1 MDTLTI
7 LTLAV
12 VVNVVIALVAV
23 AWPRL
28 TLRLPA
34 SLAAASAES
43 AVAGHGAGR
52 PTSRAAAAS
61 GATAERDSPR
71 PFDPA
76 AAWFPDWMTA
86 STNGH
91 HVDGQPG
98 AGWTRV
104 EPLKDGATGF
114 DLPPS
119 WSRWI
124 AEEEARVRRFHRP
137 ATVVIVEVAGIDR
150 LVERLGLDTAERLIP
165 PIAITM
171 RRHGREVD
179 HFVRLGSSRFGV
191 LLTETNEVAA
201 INYVERIR
209 SACDLWLASGA
220 VALHL
225 AIGWAEI
232 NQGQNAAAAI
242 EEAEQRLFADRD
254 RRRGK
259 ASGRVRREPM
269 TAKAAAATS

>member
-1 MDTLTI
+1 MDTQTI
-7 LTLAV
+7 LTVAV
-12 VVNVVIALVAV
+12 VVNVVIALAAV
-23 AWPRL
+23 AWPRTVPRRQPL
-28 TLRLPA
+28 
-34 SLAAASAES
+34 LAATPS
-43 AVAGHGAGR
+43 
-52 PTSRAAAAS
+52 AAS
-61 GATAERDSPR
+61 GSTDAGRSAARPRAGASAAPAEAASL
-71 PFDPA
+71 DPA

-91 HVDGQPG
+91 HVETAMDG
-98 AGWTRV
+98 GWNRV
-104 EPLKDGATGF
+104 EPHKDGATGF
-114 DLPPS
+114 DLPPA
-119 WSRWI
+119 WARWLT
-124 AEEEARVRRFHRP
+124 EEEARVRRFHRA
-137 ATVVIVEVAGIDR
+137 ATVVIGELAGIDR

-220 VALHL
+220 VSLHL

-242 EEAEQRLFADRD
+242 QEAEQRLFADRD
-254 RRRGK
+254 RPRARP
-259 ASGRVRREPM
+259 STRLRRES
-269 TAKAAAATS
+269 AAPRPAIAAG